1 MIGIVHVLLSPYT
14 TVEYMPAPP
23 GVKGNAEGKTPQLVT
38 TLRLQY
44 LCLSTLGQRL
54 LVPYDVMLSHLE
66 IREIPHSLVEE
77 IIAYG
82 VKRERERVSDTSE
95 HGQQEPEVKRR
106 KMEEPPV
113 SNPTFTEPE
122 KASLSA
128 RSPRSI
134 TSHESSH
141 DSNAPRFMLPRPR
154 MTAFRFIDEYGFPSR
169 MGHLTTRFAD
179 SMDTKKDTNTYHM
192 SDKDGTSANVSN
204 PFPLEQTDTVNEEW

>member
-1 MIGIVHVLLSPYT
+1 M
-14 TVEYMPAPP
+14 
-23 GVKGNAEGKTPQLVT
+23 
-38 TLRLQY
+38 
-44 LCLSTLGQRL
+44 
-54 LVPYDVMLSHLE
+54 
-66 IREIPHSLVEE
+66 EE

-169 MGHLTTRFAD
+169 MGHLTTVRIWLFPNN
-179 SMDTKKDTNTYHM
+179 SCM
-192 SDKDGTSANVSN
+192 NV
-204 PFPLEQTDTVNEEW
+204 LVR